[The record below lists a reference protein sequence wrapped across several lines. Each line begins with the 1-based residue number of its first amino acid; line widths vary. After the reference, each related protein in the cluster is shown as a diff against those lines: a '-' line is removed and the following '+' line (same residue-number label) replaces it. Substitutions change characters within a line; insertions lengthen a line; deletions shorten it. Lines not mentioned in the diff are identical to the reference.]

1 MNGWKA
7 RQLSEAVQLFLAAF
21 VVISLLWMGLE
32 QLIYGEV
39 QPRIVDDLVSLA
51 WSAMAWCAYYLG
63 REHEKRVPR
72 I

>member
-1 MNGWKA
+1 MNGWKV
-7 RQLSEAVQLFLAAF
+7 RQFSEAVQLFLVGF
-21 VVISLLWMGLE
+21 VAIGLLWMGLE

>member
-1 MNGWKA
+1 MNGGKA
-7 RQLSEAVQLFLAAF
+7 RQFSEAVQLFLVAF
-21 VVISLLWMGLE
+21 VAIGLLWMGLE

>member
-1 MNGWKA
+1 MKSQKY
-7 RQLSEAVQLFLAAF
+7 RQLEEAIQLYFGSF
-21 VVISLLWMGLE
+21 VAIGLLWAGLE

-39 QPRIVDDLVSLA
+39 QPRLVDDLISLA

-72 I
+72 T

>member
-1 MNGWKA
+1 MNGWKV
-7 RQLSEAVQLFLAAF
+7 RQLSEAVQLFLVGF
-21 VVISLLWMGLE
+21 VAIGLRWMGLE

>member
-1 MNGWKA
+1 MNRWKA
-7 RQLSEAVQLFLAAF
+7 RQFSEAVQMFLVAF

-39 QPRIVDDLVSLA
+39 QPRFVDDLISLA

-63 REHEKRVPR
+63 REHEKRIPR
-72 I
+72 T

>member
-1 MNGWKA
+1 MNGWKV
-7 RQLSEAVQLFLAAF
+7 RQFSEAVQLFLVGF
-21 VVISLLWMGLE
+21 VAIGLLWMGLE

-51 WSAMAWCAYYLG
+51 WSAMAWCAYYLS

>member
-1 MNGWKA
+1 MNRWKA
-7 RQLSEAVQLFLAAF
+7 RQFSEAVQLFLVAF
-21 VVISLLWMGLE
+21 VAISLLWMGLE

-39 QPRIVDDLVSLA
+39 QPRLVDDLISLA

-72 I
+72 T

>member
-7 RQLSEAVQLFLAAF
+7 RQFSEAVQLFLVAF
-21 VVISLLWMGLE
+21 VTISLLWMGLE